1 MILLH
6 AFPLDGSMWEG
17 LAGEPVDHPGT
28 GSLADWSDLVAA
40 RIEHPQVVCG
50 ISMGG
55 YAALELVRRHPQAVA
70 GLVLADTNALASPA
84 EQLPARET
92 ALERVRREGV
102 EANFDAMA
110 ASLFREEPD
119 PAVVA
124 RARSIATAQPAA
136 RVVGMLESLRDRPDA
151 ETVLPSIAVPVIV
164 VFGAQ
169 DAISPPGTMRALA
182 ARIPGAQAIEIPDAG
197 HLSAMEQPAAFAAA
211 CSVLRQ

>member
-1 MILLH
+1 VILLH

-17 LAGEPVDHPGT
+17 HAGERIDHPGT
-28 GSLADWSDLVAA
+28 GSLADWADLVAA
-40 RIEHPQVVCG
+40 RIERPEVVCG

-55 YAALELVRRHPQAVA
+55 YAALEVVRRHPQAVV
-70 GLVLADTNALASPA
+70 GLVLADTNALVRPA

-110 ASLFREEPD
+110 KSLFRNDPE

-124 RARSIATAQPAA
+124 RARAIAVAQPAN
-136 RVVGMLESLRDRPDA
+136 RVIGMVESLRDRPDA
-151 ETVLPSIAVPVIV
+151 EDVLASIAVPVVV
-164 VFGAQ
+164 VFGAE
-169 DAISPPGTMRALA
+169 DAISPPETMHALA
-182 ARIPGAQAIEIPDAG
+182 ARIPDAQAVEIPAAG

-211 CSVLRQ
+211 CAHLRQ